1 MLTCRKLPAQ
11 GGSGHLP
18 CLSRSFNDDDH
29 DDGSLSLSSLSRQEP
44 LSTGGTFTK
53 VGAGA
58 RTEEQCKAQCKP
70 GTYSTDGLETCRTC
84 RLGMFQENYA
94 QTGCE
99 DCGQG
104 MTTLFRGATKRE
116 DCLPRCSPGTTSDT
130 GLEPCFP
137 CPISY
142 FQHGRGTDHCFKCP
156 NQTTTLAIAAD
167 SIHKCEGL
175 ERADSFDTFEVLS
188 VNDCFSLPCQNGGSC
203 LALDIGFQ
211 CQCPPGTK

>member
-29 DDGSLSLSSLSRQEP
+29 DDGSLSLSSL